1 MKRSRLKPR
10 SKKMSKIYVER
21 RKLVAKMLKEQP
33 HCSANIDGVCS
44 AIAVDVHELLARS
57 QGGSILDPEN
67 CVTVCRPCHT
77 WIGDNPAR
85 ATALGLRRRRYGN
98 S

>member
-44 AIAVDVHELLARS
+44 AIAVAVPELLARS

-67 CVTVCRPCHT
+67 CETVCRPGHT
-77 WIGDNPAR
+77 WSGDNPAR